1 MEVSKNAPEMKRAS
15 LFPGKVF
22 PIYHVLADVGEYA
35 GGMVLKTVSS
45 DPLAVEGL
53 AFMKGDFPTIILANL
68 TAKEVSVAL
77 AGLKSQASI
86 RYLSRDN
93 VELACANPEAY
104 RAHIGEPRRPDT
116 GLIHLKLGPYSLA
129 HIETIPSN
137 GNYNRS
143 T

>member
-1 MEVSKNAPEMKRAS
+1 MEASKNSRAKERAS

-53 AFMKGDFPTIILANL
+53 AFMKGDLLTIILANL
-68 TAKEVSVAL
+68 TTEEISVAL

-86 RYLSRDN
+86 RYLSQDN
-93 VELACANPEAY
+93 AEMACANPEVY
-104 RAHIGEPRRPDT
+104 RTQVGEQMWPDT
-116 GLIHLKLGPYSLA
+116 GLIHLKLGSYSLA
-129 HIETIPSN
+129 RVQTIPSN
-137 GNYNRS
+137 GKFNRS
-143 T
+143 I